1 MKKILINLTLLTIL
15 SVIISGCD
23 PENVI
28 GKDTTKDETATD
40 YLWDDN
46 NVKTITFNQN
56 SITSSSVDVM
66 IAGTTATITAGGYY
80 AISGNLTDGQLIV
93 NAPKAKLK
101 IMLNGVTMSNTTTAP
116 FFIQSASKVIVFLK
130 KGTTSTFSDPVNYI
144 NTGEPQATF
153 FSNAY
158 LAFTGEGTLNVTGNH
173 NDAISCDDEVIIN
186 SGNFNINALDDGIRG
201 KNYINV
207 HNGIINVQVSTGHA
221 LKSDN
226 TETAGRGYV
235 KINGG
240 NLTLTSAM
248 GDGIN
253 TSKRIL
259 IENGKLSLT
268 SLESQG
274 LRSDSLVHIY
284 GGDITV
290 MKNSK
295 QGIKSPFITL
305 SGGTTQ
311 LTTNKIAINATYET
325 ATTQPDSSRLT
336 ISGGNLYINT
346 LSHGLVSDGN
356 IHIGGG
362 TTVIQGPYDNS
373 KVVATCLGDF
383 IISNGLF
390 VGSGPNAGTLI
401 KNPGSTSTQNSLKI
415 SSSSLG
421 SNLINIQDA
430 GGNSLVTFKPIKSAY
445 YLQFSSPALKTG
457 NSFSVFTG
465 GSYSG
470 GTTVN
475 GYSTGGSYNA
485 GTRKSTFSVS
495 EKVTLVNF

>member
-1 MKKILINLTLLTIL
+1 M
-15 SVIISGCD
+15 
-23 PENVI
+23 
-28 GKDTTKDETATD
+28 
-40 YLWDDN
+40 
-46 NVKTITFNQN
+46 
-56 SITSSSVDVM
+56 
-66 IAGTTATITAGGYY
+66 
-80 AISGNLTDGQLIV
+80 
-93 NAPKAKLK
+93 
-101 IMLNGVTMSNTTTAP
+101 
-116 FFIQSASKVIVFLK
+116 
-130 KGTTSTFSDPVNYI
+130 
-144 NTGEPQATF
+144 
-153 FSNAY
+153 
-158 LAFTGEGTLNVTGNH
+158 
-173 NDAISCDDEVIIN
+173 
-186 SGNFNINALDDGIRG
+186 
-201 KNYINV
+201 
-207 HNGIINVQVSTGHA
+207 
-221 LKSDN
+221 
-226 TETAGRGYV
+226 
-235 KINGG
+235 
-240 NLTLTSAM
+240 
-248 GDGIN
+248 
-253 TSKRIL
+253 
-259 IENGKLSLT
+259 
-268 SLESQG
+268 
-274 LRSDSLVHIY
+274 RSDSLVHIY

-356 IHIGGG
+356 IHIDGG